1 MVKIPNPT
9 LLSLKNAIGYLVY
22 YLKFLTGFNI
32 TNYLSSGLTSIVYL
46 DSSFNTPTIKVKRR
60 IYKRFYALAFIYLI
74 NVIYI
79 DLTYGNI
86 SLDDSLYAKL
96 LNFSSSLLDSS
107 KPFIILG
114 LKEIEITNLFKQ
126 SKFPKIKSRFISADN
141 IFKAINFY
149 NRTYPFAPPLLKTT
163 IAVLVLSL
171 LIFLTYRLVRR

>member
-1 MVKIPNPT
+1 QV
-9 LLSLKNAIGYLVY
+9 
-22 YLKFLTGFNI
+22 
-32 TNYLSSGLTSIVYL
+32 TS
-46 DSSFNTPTIKVKRR
+46 
-60 IYKRFYALAFIYLI
+60 ALAFIYLI

-126 SKFPKIKSRFISADN
+126 SKFPKIKS
-141 IFKAINFY
+141 
-149 NRTYPFAPPLLKTT
+149 LG
-163 IAVLVLSL
+163 
-171 LIFLTYRLVRR
+171 LIGDIIIGCW